1 MKFTSSSQVEML
13 AKIKTYPYQAT
24 SFYLNTD
31 KSQQSLKAI
40 NAAYKALLNQARM
53 ALEKAELNK
62 EQKKS
67 LLDDLEKISQFCT
80 LKLNSWKAP
89 GLAVFSCAGQNFWQE
104 LELPHGPRNR
114 IVQDFDFYTRPLAA
128 ILEKYRKTCVFLI
141 NRKKAVWY
149 EVFLGEIKLLD
160 SLESKVPK
168 QVKEGGFEG
177 NEAKKIE
184 RHVEAMLLD
193 HFKKAASR
201 TFEILKQNNFNWLL
215 VGCDIQNYPQ
225 LEELFHTYVRNKLA
239 GSLKARPETQ
249 PSKILKECLEMEDTL
264 KKKEEEELVKKFVS
278 ELESGGRAVSGLA
291 DTLRRLNSFEAQTIL
306 VTHNFSK
313 PGKVCPGCHL
323 LFLTEEECPKCK
335 IKTEEVIDVVDE
347 ALELAMSRN
356 IPVYQIT
363 PPSRLDHYGNIGAFL
378 KFKPRG

>member
-1 MKFTSSSQVEML
+1 MKFNSSSQVEML
-13 AKIKTYPYQAT
+13 AKIKTHPYQAT

-31 KSQQSLKAI
+31 KGQQSLKAI
-40 NAAYKALLNQARM
+40 NAAYKALVNQARM

-67 LLDDLEKISQFCT
+67 LLDDLEKISQFCA

-89 GLAVFSCAGQNFWQE
+89 GLALFSCSGQNFWQE

-128 ILEKYRKTCVFLI
+128 ILEKYKKTCVFLL
-141 NRKKAVWY
+141 NRKNAVWY

-160 SLESKVPK
+160 TLESKVPK

-184 RHVEAMLLD
+184 RHVEAMLLE
-193 HFKKAASR
+193 HFKKAANR

-215 VGCDIQNYPQ
+215 VGCDDQYYPK
-225 LEELFHTYVRNKLA
+225 LEEHFHTYIRNKLA
-239 GSLKARPETQ
+239 GRIKARPETE
-249 PSKILKECLEMEDTL
+249 PSKILKECLEIEDKL

-291 DTLRRLNSFEAQTIL
+291 DTLRRLNSFEVQSIL

-313 PGKVCPGCHL
+313 PGKVCPGCHR
-323 LFLTEEECPKCK
+323 LFLNEEECPNCR
-335 IKTEEVIDVVDE
+335 IKTEEAADVVDE

-378 KFKPRG
+378 KFKPKE

>member
-1 MKFTSSSQVEML
+1 MKFNSSSQVEML
-13 AKIKTYPYQAT
+13 AKIKTHPYQAT

-31 KSQQSLKAI
+31 KSQQSRKAI
-40 NAAYKALLNQARM
+40 NAAYKTLLNQARM
-53 ALEKAELNK
+53 ALEKADLSK

-67 LLDDLEKISQFCT
+67 LLDDLEKIAQFCT

-89 GLAVFSCAGQNFWQE
+89 GLALFSCSGQNFWQE

-128 ILEKYRKTCVFLI
+128 ILEKYKKTCVFLI

-160 SLESKVPK
+160 TLESNVPK
-168 QVKEGGFEG
+168 QVKKGGFEG
-177 NEAKKIE
+177 YEAKKIE
-184 RHVEAMLLD
+184 RHIEAMLLE

-215 VGCDIQNYPQ
+215 VGCDNQYYPQ
-225 LEELFHTYVRNKLA
+225 IEEHFHTYVRNKLA
-239 GSLKARPETQ
+239 GRLKARPDTE
-249 PSKILKECLEMEDTL
+249 PSKILKECLEIEDKL
-264 KKKEEEELVKKFVS
+264 KKKEDEEFVKNFIS

-291 DTLRRLNSFEAQTIL
+291 DTLRRLNSFEVQAIL

-313 PGKVCPGCHL
+313 PGKVCPGCHR
-323 LFLTEEECPKCK
+323 LFLNEEVCPNCK
-335 IKTEEVIDVVDE
+335 MKTEEVADVVDE
-347 ALELAMSRN
+347 ALELAMGRN

-378 KFKPRG
+378 KFKPKE